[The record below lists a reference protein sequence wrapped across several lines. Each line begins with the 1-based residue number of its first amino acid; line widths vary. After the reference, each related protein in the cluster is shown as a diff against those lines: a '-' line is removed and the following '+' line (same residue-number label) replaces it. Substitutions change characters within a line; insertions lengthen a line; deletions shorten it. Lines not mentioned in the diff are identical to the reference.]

1 MVQIEGAYLGRL
13 VFGGGDEVG
22 AVGRELEVVDLVV
35 ELVGLDVLQLVT
47 GLHWVVS
54 LPVKIPITQ
63 SRE

>member
-1 MVQIEGAYLGRL
+1 VEQYRFDSAYLGRL

-47 GLHWVVS
+47 GLDWRWLS
-54 LPVKIPITQ
+54 AFRPTIP
-63 SRE
+63 

>member
-1 MVQIEGAYLGRL
+1 LEWHRSEGAYLGRL

-47 GLHWVVS
+47 GLD
-54 LPVKIPITQ
+54 
-63 SRE
+63 